1 MTHQCFQPSADML
14 VAMEDDASGDESVLT
29 PKSYKLRQET
39 VRKTASSSETKYS
52 VGNTQQVDPPLVSS
66 YYARRRQQQQQ
77 GRQIEEK
84 RDETPTKLSRDIDQ
98 RLRTIEESVGSRSAP
113 DRSKEHID
121 LGNSDLTVQRNHAEE
136 PV

>member
-1 MTHQCFQPSADML
+1 MTHQRFQPSADML

-98 RLRTIEESVGSRSAP
+98 RL
-113 DRSKEHID
+113 
-121 LGNSDLTVQRNHAEE
+121 
-136 PV
+136 